1 MKETYLYICD
11 KKPGACT
18 GWKKDKDGIAWQKCE
33 NELCFHTSNI
43 EHAKY
48 KRDPMQKFE
57 MVKQSDD
64 SMLLFEFCGVCPH
77 DGLKC
82 AYKMT
87 TAEGTGELCTVKEN
101 LPCDGLR
108 K

>member
-11 KKPGACT
+11 KQPGACG
-18 GWKKDKDGIAWQKCE
+18 GWKKGWKKCE
-33 NELCFHTSNI
+33 NEMCFHTSNI

-48 KRDPMQKFE
+48 KHDTTQKFE
-57 MVKQSDD
+57 MVKQSENT
-64 SMLLFEFCGVCPH
+64 MLLFEFRGVCPH
-77 DGLKC
+77 YGLKC
-82 AYKMT
+82 AYKIKR
-87 TAEGTGELCTVKEN
+87 ADVNYELCTGKGN